1 MELQAFVQQYKGFLH
16 ECKEKGWYTEILIEE
31 FGNYLALLRNNNE
44 IEVQFFIEVDVESL
58 VKLNEKK
65 RQSLLNYGV
74 IRTKGE
80 GDQFANEILHAFHSY
95 MNRQYPSR
103 KYIYYDPNNNTSH

>member
-1 MELQAFVQQYKGFLH
+1 MELQAFVKLYKEFLQ
-16 ECKEKGWYTEILIEE
+16 ECKENGLYIEILIEE
-31 FGNYLALLRNNNE
+31 FGNYLALLKNKNGK
-44 IEVQFFIEVDVESL
+44 EVQFFIEVDLENL

-65 RQSLLNYGV
+65 RQSLLDYGV

-95 MNRQYPSR
+95 VNRQYPSR
-103 KYIYYDPNNNTSH
+103 KYIYYNPEK